1 MPFGRGGSRVSS
13 SCGAHV
19 PSPLEGGFGTKVLRT
34 DPTKPQDTIVNDR
47 PDVELRL
54 PAESAYVAVLRMT
67 TAGLAARL
75 DFTLDDIEDLRMAVG
90 EACALVL
97 EHSDEGGNLHAH
109 YDLSDGSIRVSIAAD
124 SGADEETDQES
135 FGWQVLTA
143 LTSDVLTS
151 HDGQRRWVSFTV
163 RSSIAA

>member
-1 MPFGRGGSRVSS
+1 MS
-13 SCGAHV
+13 HH
-19 PSPLEGGFGTKVLRT
+19 
-34 DPTKPQDTIVNDR
+34 

-97 EHSDEGGNLHAH
+97 ENADAGGDLRANF
-109 YDLSDGSIRVSIAAD
+109 DLSDGSIRVSVSAD
-124 SGADEETDQES
+124 SIGDVEPDVES

-143 LTSDVLTS
+143 LTSEVVTS
-151 HDGQRRWVSFTV
+151 HDDRLRWVSFTV

>member
-1 MPFGRGGSRVSS
+1 MT
-13 SCGAHV
+13 H
-19 PSPLEGGFGTKVLRT
+19 
-34 DPTKPQDTIVNDR
+34 R

-97 EHSDEGGNLHAH
+97 EHADPAATCTPRSTSATAP
-109 YDLSDGSIRVSIAAD
+109 SGSRSRPTPSA
-124 SGADEETDQES
+124 
-135 FGWQVLTA
+135 
-143 LTSDVLTS
+143 TSSPTS
-151 HDGQRRWVSFTV
+151 RASAGRCSPR
-163 RSSIAA
+163 

>member
-1 MPFGRGGSRVSS
+1 MSTPP
-13 SCGAHV
+13 A
-19 PSPLEGGFGTKVLRT
+19 
-34 DPTKPQDTIVNDR
+34 
-47 PDVELRL
+47 VELRL

-97 EHSDEGGNLHAH
+97 EHADKGGSLHAAF
-109 YDLSDGSIRVSIAAD
+109 DLSSGTIRVTISAD
-124 SGADEETDQES
+124 TTSTDEPDIDN

-143 LTSDVLTS
+143 LTTDVETS
-151 HDGQRRWVSFTV
+151 HGGGRSAVSFTV
-163 RSSIAA
+163 RSSIVV

>member
-1 MPFGRGGSRVSS
+1 VT
-13 SCGAHV
+13 H
-19 PSPLEGGFGTKVLRT
+19 
-34 DPTKPQDTIVNDR
+34 R

-97 EHSDEGGNLHAH
+97 ENANAEGDMYAAF
-109 YDLSDGSIRVSIAAD
+109 DLSDGSIRVSVSAD
-124 SGADEETDQES
+124 APGDSEPDVDS

-143 LTSDVLTS
+143 LTSEVVTS
-151 HDGQRRWVSFTV
+151 RDGRLRWVSFTV

>member
-1 MPFGRGGSRVSS
+1 MTNS
-13 SCGAHV
+13 
-19 PSPLEGGFGTKVLRT
+19 
-34 DPTKPQDTIVNDR
+34 

-97 EHSDEGGNLHAH
+97 EHADAGGDLYANF
-109 YDLSDGSIRVSIAAD
+109 DLSDGSIRVSVSAD
-124 SGADEETDQES
+124 SKSDADADKDS

-143 LTSDVLTS
+143 LTSDVVTER
-151 HDGQRRWVSFTV
+151 DGRLGWVSFTV

>member
-1 MPFGRGGSRVSS
+1 MTNS
-13 SCGAHV
+13 
-19 PSPLEGGFGTKVLRT
+19 
-34 DPTKPQDTIVNDR
+34 

-97 EHSDEGGNLHAH
+97 EHADTGGDLYANF
-109 YDLSDGSIRVSIAAD
+109 DLSDGSIRVSVSAD
-124 SGADEETDQES
+124 SKSRRGRRQGQLRVAGAHRADQRCRDRTRRPP
-135 FGWQVLTA
+135 GLGVLHGA
-143 LTSDVLTS
+143 LQHCGLTC
-151 HDGQRRWVSFTV
+151 
-163 RSSIAA
+163 A

>member
-1 MPFGRGGSRVSS
+1 MSHS
-13 SCGAHV
+13 
-19 PSPLEGGFGTKVLRT
+19 
-34 DPTKPQDTIVNDR
+34 

-97 EHSDEGGNLHAH
+97 EHADPGGDLHAWF
-109 YDLSDGSIRVSIAAD
+109 DLSDGS
-124 SGADEETDQES
+124 
-135 FGWQVLTA
+135 
-143 LTSDVLTS
+143 
-151 HDGQRRWVSFTV
+151 
-163 RSSIAA
+163 

>member
-1 MPFGRGGSRVSS
+1 VSHS
-13 SCGAHV
+13 
-19 PSPLEGGFGTKVLRT
+19 
-34 DPTKPQDTIVNDR
+34 

-97 EHSDEGGNLHAH
+97 EHADPGGDLHATF
-109 YDLSDGSIRVSIAAD
+109 DLSDGSIRVAVSAD
-124 SGADEETDQES
+124 SSTENDPDQDS

-151 HDGQRRWVSFTV
+151 REGPLHWVSFTV
-163 RSSIAA
+163 RSSIAV

>member
-1 MPFGRGGSRVSS
+1 VT
-13 SCGAHV
+13 H
-19 PSPLEGGFGTKVLRT
+19 
-34 DPTKPQDTIVNDR
+34 R

-97 EHSDEGGNLHAH
+97 DNADPHGDLHAH
-109 YDLSDGSIRVSIAAD
+109 FDLSDGSIRVSVSAD
-124 SGADEETDQES
+124 ATTDAEPDADS

-143 LTSDVLTS
+143 LTSEVDTS
-151 HDGQRRWVSFTV
+151 RRDDQRWLSFTV
-163 RSSIAA
+163 RSSIAV

>member
-1 MPFGRGGSRVSS
+1 MS
-13 SCGAHV
+13 
-19 PSPLEGGFGTKVLRT
+19 KV
-34 DPTKPQDTIVNDR
+34 

-75 DFTLDDIEDLRMAVG
+75 DFTLDDIEDLRIAVG

-97 EHSDEGGNLHAH
+97 EDADAGGSLHGIFELGDH
-109 YDLSDGSIRVSIAAD
+109 TMRVVVAAD
-124 SGADEETDQES
+124 TAAETPLDEDS

-143 LTSDVLTS
+143 LVGDAVADDTGGRRSVAFSVSS
-151 HDGQRRWVSFTV
+151 HVH
-163 RSSIAA
+163 A

>member
-1 MPFGRGGSRVSS
+1 VIHS
-13 SCGAHV
+13 
-19 PSPLEGGFGTKVLRT
+19 
-34 DPTKPQDTIVNDR
+34 

-97 EHSDEGGNLHAH
+97 ENADPGGDLHASF
-109 YDLSDGSIRVSIAAD
+109 DLSDGSIRVSVSAD
-124 SGADEETDQES
+124 SSTEANPDQDS

-143 LTSDVLTS
+143 LTSDVVTS
-151 HDGQRRWVSFTV
+151 REGHLHWVAFTV
-163 RSSIAA
+163 RSSIAV

>member
-1 MPFGRGGSRVSS
+1 MS
-13 SCGAHV
+13 H
-19 PSPLEGGFGTKVLRT
+19 
-34 DPTKPQDTIVNDR
+34 Q

-97 EHSDEGGNLHAH
+97 ENARTGGDLLAH
-109 YDLSDGSIRVSIAAD
+109 FDLSDGSIRVSVAAD
-124 SGADEETDQES
+124 SASDAEPDADS

-143 LTSDVLTS
+143 LTNDVSSKLE
-151 HDGQRRWVSFTV
+151 DRQRWLSFTV
-163 RSSIAA
+163 RSSVAA

>member
-1 MPFGRGGSRVSS
+1 MS
-13 SCGAHV
+13 HH
-19 PSPLEGGFGTKVLRT
+19 
-34 DPTKPQDTIVNDR
+34 

-97 EHSDEGGNLHAH
+97 EHADPGG
-109 YDLSDGSIRVSIAAD
+109 DLYANFDLKDGSIRVSVSAD
-124 SGADEETDQES
+124 SIGDVEPDVES

-143 LTSDVLTS
+143 LTSEVVTS
-151 HDGQRRWVSFTV
+151 HDDRLRWVSFTV

>member
-1 MPFGRGGSRVSS
+1 MS
-13 SCGAHV
+13 H
-19 PSPLEGGFGTKVLRT
+19 
-34 DPTKPQDTIVNDR
+34 R

-97 EHSDEGGNLHAH
+97 EHADPQGDLHASF
-109 YDLSDGSIRVSIAAD
+109 DLSDGSIRVSVSAD
-124 SGADEETDQES
+124 STGDADLDSES

-143 LTSDVLTS
+143 LTSDVDIS
-151 HDGQRRWVSFTV
+151 REGDQRWLSFTV
-163 RSSIAA
+163 RSSIAV

>member
-1 MPFGRGGSRVSS
+1 VS
-13 SCGAHV
+13 
-19 PSPLEGGFGTKVLRT
+19 K
-34 DPTKPQDTIVNDR
+34 R

-97 EHSDEGGNLHAH
+97 ENADASGDMYAAF
-109 YDLSDGSIRVSIAAD
+109 DLSDGSIRVSVSAD
-124 SGADEETDQES
+124 ALGDIEPDVDS

-143 LTSDVLTS
+143 LTSEVVTS
-151 HDGQRRWVSFTV
+151 RDGPLRWVSFTV

>member
-1 MPFGRGGSRVSS
+1 MS
-13 SCGAHV
+13 H
-19 PSPLEGGFGTKVLRT
+19 
-34 DPTKPQDTIVNDR
+34 R
-47 PDVELRL
+47 PDVDLRL

-97 EHSDEGGNLHAH
+97 EHADPEGDLHASF
-109 YDLSDGSIRVSIAAD
+109 DLSDGSIRVSVSVD
-124 SGADEETDQES
+124 SSSEAEPDTES

-143 LTSDVLTS
+143 LTSDVVAS
-151 HDGQRRWVSFTV
+151 REHGQRWLSFTV

>member
-1 MPFGRGGSRVSS
+1 MS
-13 SCGAHV
+13 
-19 PSPLEGGFGTKVLRT
+19 
-34 DPTKPQDTIVNDR
+34 NR

-97 EHSDEGGNLHAH
+97 EHASARGDLRASF
-109 YDLSDGSIRVSIAAD
+109 DLSDGSIRVSISAD
-124 SGADEETDQES
+124 SEPGSEPDSDS

-143 LTSDVLTS
+143 LTSDVRTHREGALL
-151 HDGQRRWVSFTV
+151 WVSFTV
-163 RSSIAA
+163 RSSITA

>member
-1 MPFGRGGSRVSS
+1 MS
-13 SCGAHV
+13 
-19 PSPLEGGFGTKVLRT
+19 
-34 DPTKPQDTIVNDR
+34 DR

-75 DFTLDDIEDLRMAVG
+75 DFTLDDIEDLRMAMG

-97 EHSDEGGNLHAH
+97 EGADPRG
-109 YDLSDGSIRVSIAAD
+109 DLYATFELTDGSIRVNVAAD
-124 SGADEETDQES
+124 APGAGQPDEDS

-143 LTSDVLTS
+143 LTSAVESD
-151 HDGQRRWVSFTV
+151 HDGDRRRLSFTV
-163 RSSIAA
+163 RSSITV

>member
-1 MPFGRGGSRVSS
+1 VSS
-13 SCGAHV
+13 GPPNRPRCGIFRLSLFSEDHTL
-19 PSPLEGGFGTKVLRT
+19 PK
-34 DPTKPQDTIVNDR
+34 DTTVTHR

-97 EHSDEGGNLHAH
+97 ENANPQGDMYAAF
-109 YDLSDGSIRVSIAAD
+109 DLRDGSIRVSVSAD
-124 SGADEETDQES
+124 ALGDIEPDVDS

-143 LTSDVLTS
+143 LTSEVVTS
-151 HDGQRRWVSFTV
+151 RDGRLRWVSFTV

>member
-1 MPFGRGGSRVSS
+1 MSTP
-13 SCGAHV
+13 
-19 PSPLEGGFGTKVLRT
+19 
-34 DPTKPQDTIVNDR
+34 

-97 EHSDEGGNLHAH
+97 EHADAGGNLHAAF
-109 YDLSDGSIRVSIAAD
+109 DLSDGTIRVTISAD
-124 SGADEETDQES
+124 TTSADEPDLDN

-143 LTSDVLTS
+143 LTTDVETS
-151 HDGQRRWVSFTV
+151 HGRRPRSVTFTV
-163 RSSIAA
+163 RSSIAV

>member
-1 MPFGRGGSRVSS
+1 MS
-13 SCGAHV
+13 
-19 PSPLEGGFGTKVLRT
+19 E
-34 DPTKPQDTIVNDR
+34 R

-97 EHSDEGGNLHAH
+97 ENADPGGDLHAAF
-109 YDLSDGSIRVSIAAD
+109 DISDGSIRVSVSAD
-124 SGADEETDQES
+124 STDDAEPDEDS

-143 LTSDVLTS
+143 LSSEVLTS
-151 HDGQRRWVSFTV
+151 REEQLRWVSFTV